1 MFHTILYERRE
12 TAGGPVGWITLNRPE
27 RKNAVSPEM
36 ANELLYALAHAD
48 LEDRVHCVV
57 LTGAGGHFCAGGDF
71 GAMASGQ
78 VISTLPIKGDYADL
92 LLAMVRA
99 TKPIVAKVRG
109 SAMGGGLGLIAASHF
124 ALCAHDATLGTP
136 EVLRGLWPMM
146 IMAVLARVVPQRDL
160 LEMMLL
166 GEKLTA
172 EHAARVKL
180 VNRAV
185 PEDALDA
192 EADALC
198 RTLATRSP
206 TAVRHGLTLWAK
218 QGDMALEDALPALR
232 DALFELIGT
241 EDAREGIMAFM
252 EKRAPRWTGR

>member
-1 MFHTILYERRE
+1 MNFRAITYARTELDQGAIA
-12 TAGGPVGWITLNRPE
+12 TVTLNRPE
-27 RKNAVSPEM
+27 KRNAIGPEM
-36 ANELLYALAHAD
+36 TNELLYALEHAMGD
-48 LEDRVHCVV
+48 PEVRVVL
-57 LTGAGGHFCAGGDF
+57 LTGAGGNFCAGGDLKS
-71 GAMASGQ
+71 MSGGDDA
-78 VISTLPIKGDYADL
+78 LPIKGDYADL

-124 ALCAHDATLGTP
+124 ALCAHDASLGTP

-146 IMAVLARVVPQRDL
+146 IMAVLSRVVPQRDL

-166 GEKLTA
+166 GEKLTP

-185 PEDALDA
+185 PDDALDA
-192 EADALC
+192 EVDALC
-198 RTLATRSP
+198 RTLASRSP

-218 QGDMALEDALPALR
+218 QGDMALDEALPVLR

>member
-1 MFHTILYERRE
+1 MNFRTILYGR
-12 TAGGPVGWITLNRPE
+12 TALDQGAVATITLNRPE
-27 RKNAVSPEM
+27 KRNAIGPEM
-36 ANELLYALAHAD
+36 TNELLHALEHAMGD
-48 LEDRVHCVV
+48 PEVRVVL
-57 LTGAGGHFCAGGDF
+57 LTGAGGNFCAGGDLKS
-71 GAMASGQ
+71 MSGGDD
-78 VISTLPIKGDYADL
+78 SLPHKGDYADL

-109 SAMGGGLGLIAASHF
+109 SAMGGGLGLVAASHF
-124 ALCAHDATLGTP
+124 ALCAHDAALGTP

-185 PEDALDA
+185 PDDALDA

-198 RTLATRSP
+198 RALATRSP

-218 QGDMALEDALPALR
+218 QGDMALEDALPMLR
-232 DALFELIGT
+232 DGLFELIGT
-241 EDAREGIMAFM
+241 DDAREGIMAFM